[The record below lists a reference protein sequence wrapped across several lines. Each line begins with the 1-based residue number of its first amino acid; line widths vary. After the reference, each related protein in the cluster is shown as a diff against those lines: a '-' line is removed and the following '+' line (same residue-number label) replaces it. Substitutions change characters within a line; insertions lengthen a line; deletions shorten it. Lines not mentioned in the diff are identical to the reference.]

1 MRLGKKL
8 LTKSIG
14 LIESANMKEK
24 KKMSR
29 FHLVKVSHSKSS
41 HKINI
46 PIDLARLTQ
55 IDDAE
60 MVIIVRVGNK
70 KLEVKKY
77 DGSKDLKEYL

>member
-1 MRLGKKL
+1 VRRGKKL
-8 LTKSIG
+8 LTTSIG

-24 KKMSR
+24 KKTSR
-29 FHLVKVSHSKSS
+29 INLVKVSHSKSS

-46 PIDLARLTQ
+46 PIELARATA
-55 IDDAE
+55 IDGAE

-70 KLEVKKY
+70 KLEVKRY